1 MELDNTN
8 YVMQNSSLKVRQSYI
23 TSEKPRYFP
32 AKFFHINVSYLYQ
45 MTKFYY
51 FGSVALRVKVLQ
63 IESECFRFKPHQVL
77 SCYLAVPQPTLSHYQ
92 QDIPTTS
99 MLITELSKILTWGH
113 QEACNNPTLPLGSR
127 WDQVKAVSMQRLI
140 SS

>member
-1 MELDNTN
+1 MHALAVLD
-8 YVMQNSSLKVRQSYI
+8 YLPKLRRVMGLVVSVDFLH
-23 TSEKPRYFP
+23 T
-32 AKFFHINVSYLYQ
+32 FFHINVSYLYQ

-77 SCYLAVPQPTLSHYQ
+77 SCYLAVPQPPLSHYQ

-99 MLITELSKILTWGH
+99 MLITELSKILT
-113 QEACNNPTLPLGSR
+113 
-127 WDQVKAVSMQRLI
+127 
-140 SS
+140 